1 MLTKSPSSSQNDTNF
16 NEGPAENGTLTL
28 STLTSSSNDRD
39 ELFKQ
44 RVLSWLNDVSEK
56 KKLHPRITTRESIE
70 TYMASTKSFLDRF
83 DAAIKE

>member
-1 MLTKSPSSSQNDTNF
+1 MLTKSPSSSQNDPNF
-16 NEGPAENGTLTL
+16 KEGPAENGTLTL

-44 RVLSWLNDVSEK
+44 SVLSWLNDFS
-56 KKLHPRITTRESIE
+56 KLHPRIATRESIE
-70 TYMASTKSFLDRF
+70 TYIASTKSFLDRF